1 MPKIRSVEV
10 FPIEI
15 PFSEPFLLSRG
26 YVGAPGKPGQHVY
39 LKLTTANG
47 QTGWGESRPMP
58 TWSYET
64 METVCSTLKNHIAPL
79 LLGQDCSSIRS
90 IRSKIDSFIT
100 PSVSASQPFAISSV
114 EQALF
119 DILGKEAGL
128 PLHRILGGRLTER
141 MELCYMVS
149 GDVEALAGQAKALRR
164 KGYTCFKIK
173 ISGKADPDAERL
185 RGISEAVGDARIW
198 ADANQAYDAST
209 LRHFLALIDELPN
222 IVCLEQPV
230 PTYDY
235 FGLQKAAACS
245 PIPIAV
251 DESVFTHYDMLRIAS
266 MGAGDM
272 VVLKIAKSGIL
283 ATQKIAALAESAG
296 IQILGS
302 GMTESGVGLA
312 ASLHIFST
320 LPMSLPVDTNG
331 PQFLSTLLVDG
342 LRIDGPC
349 VEVPDRPGLGITVD
363 ERKLEELRVKISF

>member
-1 MPKIRSVEV
+1 MSSITNVEI

-15 PFSEPFLLSRG
+15 PFREPFLLSRG
-26 YVGAPGKPGQHVY
+26 YVGAPGRPGQHVY
-39 LKLTTANG
+39 LKLTTADG

-64 METVCSTLKNHIAPL
+64 MESVCSTLKNHIAPIL
-79 LLGQDCSSIRS
+79 VGQDCSSIRS
-90 IRSKIDSFIT
+90 IRSRIDSAIT

-128 PLHRILGGRLTER
+128 PLHRVLGGRLR
-141 MELCYMVS
+141 DRLELCYMVS
-149 GDVEALAGQAKALRR
+149 GDVEALTGRAKALRR

-173 ISGKADPDAERL
+173 ISGKADIDAERL
-185 RGISEAVGDARIW
+185 RAISEAVGDARIW

-209 LRHFLALIDELPN
+209 LRRLLTLIDDLPN

-235 FGLQKAAACS
+235 FGLQRAAACS

-251 DESVFTHYDMLRIAS
+251 DESVFTHYDLLRIVS

-312 ASLHIFST
+312 ASTHLFST

-331 PQFLSTLLVDG
+331 PQFLSTLLADG
-342 LRIDGPC
+342 LRIDGAY
-349 VEVPDRPGLGITVD
+349 VEVPDRPGLGVRVD
-363 ERKLEELRVKISF
+363 EGKLEELRVKVAL